1 MNKYINILAISFILF
16 SCGKKQEETITE
28 EASQKITEITLTAE
42 QKQNAGISYGEIKE
56 QVIPMEIKVTG
67 FVDVP
72 PIASAS
78 VSIPIGGYVKT
89 THEVLPGKKVAAG
102 EVLATIASLD
112 YIQMQQDYL
121 QAKSQL
127 QFQSLEKNR
136 QQNLNAE
143 EVGSKKRLQ
152 QAEADLGTLQ
162 AQAKGLALKL
172 ELLGCD
178 MKTLENGTIQKVI
191 QVKSPIAGFVSEQNI
206 ALGKYVSPTDVL
218 AKIVGVNHKHV
229 ELKAFEKDL
238 HLIKIG
244 QSVEIE
250 SEGIKT
256 SAKVFLVS
264 KQIDLETRN
273 AAVHAHFTNES
284 QEELFTVGQFVHAKI
299 LVGNQKI
306 LTIPQAGFA
315 RNGKGGY
322 IYIENAGGKIEQ
334 IPVEILHSNAE
345 IIGIRPEKDIPAGK
359 VIVSGAS
366 ALNAI
371 FSK

>member
-1 MNKYINILAISFILF
+1 MAFAILLF
-16 SCGKKQEETITE
+16 SCEKKQESTTAE
-28 EASQKITEITLTAE
+28 ESNQKINEISLTAE
-42 QKQNAGISYGEIKE
+42 QKQNAGITYGEIKE

-72 PIASAS
+72 PIAAAS
-78 VSIPIGGYVKT
+78 VSVPIGGYVKT
-89 THEVLPGKKVAAG
+89 THEILPGKKVAAG
-102 EVLATIASLD
+102 EVLATIASLE

-136 QQNLNAE
+136 QQTLNAE

-162 AQAKGLALKL
+162 AQAKGLSIKL
-172 ELLGCD
+172 ELLGCNV
-178 MKTLENGTIQKVI
+178 KALENGTIQKVI
-191 QVKSPIAGFVSEQNI
+191 QVKSPIAGYISEQNI
-206 ALGKYVSPTDVL
+206 ALGKYISPTDII
-218 AKIVGVNHKHV
+218 AKIVGVTHKHV
-229 ELKAFEKDL
+229 ELKAYEKDL

-244 QSVEIE
+244 QDVDVE
-250 SEGIKT
+250 SEGIKAK
-256 SAKVFLVS
+256 AKVFLVS

-273 AAVHAHFTNES
+273 AAIHAHFTNES
-284 QEELFTVGQFVHAKI
+284 AEENFTVGQFIHAKI

-322 IYIENAGGKIEQ
+322 IYIENASGKIEQ
-334 IPVEILHSNAE
+334 IPVDILHSNAE
-345 IIGIRPEKDIPAGK
+345 IMGIRPVKEITAGK

>member
-1 MNKYINILAISFILF
+1 MNKYIHIIAIILLLF
-16 SCGKKQEETITE
+16 SCGKKQEEASTE
-28 EASQKITEITLTAE
+28 EGAQKLAAISLTNE
-42 QKQNAGISYGEIKE
+42 QKQNAGLTYGELVE
-56 QVIPMEIKVTG
+56 QVIPIEIKVTG

-78 VSIPIGGYVKT
+78 VSVPIGGYIKT

-112 YIQMQQDYL
+112 FIQMQQDYL

-136 QQNLNAE
+136 QQTLNAE

-162 AQAKGLALKL
+162 AQVKGLAIKL

-178 MKTLENGTIQKVI
+178 LKSLENGTIQKLI
-191 QVKSPIAGFVSEQNI
+191 QVKSPISGYISDQNI
-206 ALGKYVSPTDVL
+206 ALGKYVSPTDIL
-218 AKIVGVNHKHV
+218 AKIVGITHKHV

-244 QSVEIE
+244 QPVEVE

-256 SAKVFLVS
+256 VAKVFLVS
-264 KQIDLETRN
+264 KQIDLESRN
-273 AAVHAHFTNES
+273 AAIHAHFTNEK
-284 QEELFTVGQFVHAKI
+284 EEDNFTVGQFIHAKI
-299 LVGNQKI
+299 LVGNQKV

-315 RNGKGGY
+315 RSGKGGY
-322 IYIENAGGKIEQ
+322 IYIENTTGKIEQ
-334 IPVEILHSNAE
+334 IPVSILHTNAE
-345 IIGIRPEKDIPAGK
+345 IVGIRPEKDLPSGK
-359 VIVSGAS
+359 IILSGAS
-366 ALNAI
+366 ALYAI

>member
-1 MNKYINILAISFILF
+1 MFALGLLLMA
-16 SCGKKQEETITE
+16 CGKKQEEASTE
-28 EASQKITEITLTAE
+28 EGSQQITEISLSNE
-42 QKQNAGISYGEIKE
+42 QKQNAGIVYGELKE

-72 PIASAS
+72 PIAAAS
-78 VSIPIGGYVKT
+78 VSVPIGGYVKT
-89 THEVLPGKKVAAG
+89 THEILPGKKVAAG

-112 YIQMQQDYL
+112 YVQMQQDYL

-127 QFQSLEKNR
+127 QFQALEKNR
-136 QQNLNAE
+136 QQTLNSE

-162 AQAKGLALKL
+162 AQSKGLAIKL

-178 MKTLENGTIQKVI
+178 VKALENGNIQKFI
-191 QVKSPIAGFVSEQNI
+191 QVKSPIAGYVSDQNI

-218 AKIVGVNHKHV
+218 AKIVGITHKHV
-229 ELKAFEKDL
+229 ELKAYEKDL

-244 QSVEIE
+244 QAVEVE
-250 SEGIKT
+250 SEGVKT
-256 SAKVFLVS
+256 QAKVFLVS

-273 AAVHAHFTNES
+273 AAIHAHFTNES
-284 QEELFTVGQFVHAKI
+284 AEENFTVGQFIHAKI
-299 LVGNQKI
+299 LVGNQKV
-306 LTIPQAGFA
+306 LTIPQSGFA

-322 IYIENAGGKIEQ
+322 IYVENSGGKIEQ
-334 IPVEILHSNAE
+334 IPVEVVHSNADW
-345 IIGIRPEKDIPAGK
+345 IGIRSEKDIPAGK
-359 VIVSGAS
+359 IIVSGAS

>member
-1 MNKYINILAISFILF
+1 MNKYINILAVSIVLF
-16 SCGKKQEETITE
+16 SCGKKQEEASAE
-28 EASQKITEITLTAE
+28 EGTQKITEITLSAE
-42 QKQNAGISYGEIKE
+42 QKQNAGITYGEIKE

-72 PIASAS
+72 PIAAAS
-78 VSIPIGGYVKT
+78 VSVPIGGYVKT
-89 THEVLPGKKVAAG
+89 TNEVLPGKKVSAG
-102 EVLATIASLD
+102 EVLATIASLE

-136 QQNLNAE
+136 QQTLNAE

-178 MKTLENGTIQKVI
+178 VKSLENGTIQKVI
-191 QVKSPIAGFVSEQNI
+191 QVKSPIAGYVSDQNI
-206 ALGKYVSPTDVL
+206 AIGKYVSPTDVL

-244 QSVEIE
+244 QNVAIE
-250 SEGIKT
+250 SEGIKAN
-256 SAKVFLVS
+256 AKVFLVS

-273 AAVHAHFTNES
+273 AAIHAHFTNES
-284 QEELFTVGQFVHAKI
+284 EEELFTVGQFVHANI

-306 LTIPQAGFA
+306 QTIPQAGFA
-315 RNGKGGY
+315 RNGKGGF
-322 IYIENAGGKIEQ
+322 IYVENTAGKIEQ
-334 IPVEILHSNAE
+334 ITVEILHSNAE
-345 IIGIRPEKDIPAGK
+345 IVGIRPLKEIPAGK
-359 VIVSGAS
+359 VIISGAS

>member
-1 MNKYINILAISFILF
+1 MNKYINILAVSIVLF
-16 SCGKKQEETITE
+16 SCGKKQEEASAE
-28 EASQKITEITLTAE
+28 EGTQKITEITLSAE
-42 QKQNAGISYGEIKE
+42 QKQNAGITYGEIKE

-72 PIASAS
+72 PIAAAS
-78 VSIPIGGYVKT
+78 VSVPIGGYVKT
-89 THEVLPGKKVAAG
+89 TDEVLPGKKVSAG
-102 EVLATIASLD
+102 EVLATIASLE

-136 QQNLNAE
+136 QQTLNAE

-178 MKTLENGTIQKVI
+178 IKSLENGTIQKVI
-191 QVKSPIAGFVSEQNI
+191 QVKSPIAGYVSDQNI
-206 ALGKYVSPTDVL
+206 AIGKYVSPTDVL

-244 QSVEIE
+244 QNIAIE
-250 SEGIKT
+250 SEGIKAN
-256 SAKVFLVS
+256 AKVFLVS

-273 AAVHAHFTNES
+273 AAIHAHFTNES
-284 QEELFTVGQFVHAKI
+284 EEELFTVGQFVHANI

-306 LTIPQAGFA
+306 QTIPQAGFA
-315 RNGKGGY
+315 RNGKGGF
-322 IYIENAGGKIEQ
+322 IYVENSAGKIEQ
-334 IPVEILHSNAE
+334 ITVEILHSNAE
-345 IIGIRPEKDIPAGK
+345 IVGIRPLKEIPAGK
-359 VIVSGAS
+359 VIISGAS

>member
-1 MNKYINILAISFILF
+1 MNKYINILAVSIVLF
-16 SCGKKQEETITE
+16 SCGKKQEEASAE
-28 EASQKITEITLTAE
+28 EGTQKITEITLSAE
-42 QKQNAGISYGEIKE
+42 QKQNAGITYGEIKE

-72 PIASAS
+72 PIAAAS
-78 VSIPIGGYVKT
+78 VSVPIGGYVKT
-89 THEVLPGKKVAAG
+89 TNEVLPGKKVSAG
-102 EVLATIASLD
+102 EVLATIASLE

-136 QQNLNAE
+136 QQTLNAE

-178 MKTLENGTIQKVI
+178 IKSLENGTIQKVI
-191 QVKSPIAGFVSEQNI
+191 QVKSPIAGYVSDQNI
-206 ALGKYVSPTDVL
+206 AIGKYVSPTDVL

-244 QSVEIE
+244 QNVAIE
-250 SEGIKT
+250 SEGIKAN
-256 SAKVFLVS
+256 AKVFLVS

-273 AAVHAHFTNES
+273 AAIHAHFTNES
-284 QEELFTVGQFVHAKI
+284 EEELFTVGQFVHANI

-306 LTIPQAGFA
+306 QTIPQAGFA
-315 RNGKGGY
+315 RNGKGGF
-322 IYIENAGGKIEQ
+322 IYVENSAGKIEQ
-334 IPVEILHSNAE
+334 ITVEILHSNAE
-345 IIGIRPEKDIPAGK
+345 IVGIRPLKEIPAGK
-359 VIVSGAS
+359 VIISGAS

>member
-1 MNKYINILAISFILF
+1 MNKYINIILVSLFIF
-16 SCGKKQEETITE
+16 SCGKKQEETSSE
-28 EASQKITEITLTAE
+28 SSQKITEISLSAE
-42 QKQNAGISYGEIKE
+42 QMQNAGVTFGEIKE

-78 VSIPIGGYVKT
+78 VSIPIGGYIKT
-89 THEVLPGKKVAAG
+89 TYEILPGKKIRIG
-102 EVLATIASLD
+102 EIIASIASLE

-136 QQNLNAE
+136 QQTLNAE
-143 EVGSKKRLQ
+143 EVGSKKKLQ

-162 AQAKGLALKL
+162 AQIKGLGLKL

-178 MKTLENGTIQKVI
+178 IKALENGNIQKLI
-191 QVKSPIAGFVSEQNI
+191 QVKSPIDGYVSEQNI
-206 ALGKYVSPTDVL
+206 ALGKYISPTDVI
-218 AKIVGVNHKHV
+218 AKIVGITHKHV
-229 ELKAFEKDL
+229 ELKAYEKDL
-238 HLIKIG
+238 PLIKIG
-244 QSVEIE
+244 QEVELA
-250 SEGIKT
+250 SEGIK
-256 SAKVFLVS
+256 SRAKVFLVS

-273 AAVHAHFTNES
+273 AAIHAHFISENE
-284 QEELFTVGQFVHAKI
+284 EENFTVGQFIHAKI

-322 IYIENAGGKIEQ
+322 IYLENEAGKIEQ
-334 IPVEILHSNAE
+334 ISVEVLHSNAD
-345 IIGIRPEKDIPAGK
+345 IVGIRPEKNLPKGK
-359 VIVSGAS
+359 IIISGAS

-371 FSK
+371 FAK